1 MTALTG
7 TLNLSRALVMEV
19 TEDPNVTP
27 RYIVAGTAGSVS
39 TGGSA
44 MTGKADDTVL
54 DGAFRSYGNG
64 NTRLILG
71 SSNTRTQTFALRTL
85 TADQVAT
92 LNALAGHTV
101 IYCDTYGRR
110 VIGAFIST
118 SAMTLPL
125 SGNLTDVN
133 LTLQS
138 VTYNEAV

>member
-1 MTALTG
+1 
-7 TLNLSRALVMEV
+7 MEV
-19 TEDPNVTP
+19 TEDPNVQP

-44 MTGKADDTVL
+44 MTGKVDDVAL

-85 TADQVAT
+85 SPEQLAT
-92 LNALAGHTV
+92 LNDLIGHTV

-110 VIGAFIST
+110 VIGAYIGT

-133 LTLQS
+133 IVLQS
-138 VTYNEAV
+138 ITYEEAV